1 MGSLKKILER
11 YHLEKWFQR
20 DNFIILVLAGILL
33 VVIALPTED
42 AKTQKEEADVENAA
56 PLQELMGERT
66 AVEAGA
72 MPYDTLQQYVK
83 YLEEKLEETLKDMR
97 GVGKVKVMITLQAS
111 EEQVVE
117 KDEPISRNN
126 TSEKDGDGGVRT
138 IYQIDSGQETVYSKQ
153 GTDQTP
159 YVTKTIL
166 PKISGVL
173 IVAEG
178 AGTGTVS
185 KYITEIAEALFDLE
199 VHKIKVVPME

>member
-1 MGSLKKILER
+1 MGSLGKILEK

-33 VVIALPTED
+33 VVIALPTGD
-42 AKTQKEEADVENAA
+42 AKAQKEGTNVENSAS
-56 PLQELMGERT
+56 LQEQVRKT
-66 AVEAGA
+66 NAVEEGD
-72 MPYDTLQQYVK
+72 MPYDTLQQYTK
-83 YLEEKLEETLKDMR
+83 YLENKLAETLKDMR
-97 GVGKVKVMITLQAS
+97 GVGKVRVMITLQAS
-111 EEQVVE
+111 AEQVIE

-126 TSEKDGDGGVRT
+126 TSETDGDGGERT

-153 GTDQTP
+153 GTNQTP

-178 AGTGTVS
+178 AGTGAVS
-185 KYITEIAEALFDLE
+185 KNITEIAEALFDLE

>member
-1 MGSLKKILER
+1 MGSLGKILER

-33 VVIALPTED
+33 VVIALPTGD
-42 AKTQKEEADVENAA
+42 AKTQKEGTNAENSVS
-56 PLQELMGERT
+56 LQKQIRETT
-66 AVEAGA
+66 AVEEGD
-72 MPYDTLQQYVK
+72 MPYDTLQQYTK
-83 YLEEKLEETLKDMR
+83 YLENKLEETLKDMR
-97 GVGKVKVMITLQAS
+97 GVGEVRVMITLQAS
-111 EEQVVE
+111 AEQVVE

-126 TSEKDGDGGVRT
+126 TSETDGDGGERT

-185 KYITEIAEALFDLE
+185 KSITEIAEALFDLE

>member
-72 MPYDTLQQYVK
+72 MPYDTLQQYAK

-97 GVGKVKVMITLQAS
+97 GVGKVKVMITLQTS

-185 KYITEIAEALFDLE
+185 KNITEIAEALFDLE